1 MNTITD
7 RELKSLRKAQEQ
19 FMPNEVVI
27 ERRQW
32 VGDQEFVPGA
42 VGTTKCRI
50 TAGWGRW
57 AVVADRYQGITPY
70 TVTVPWDADIQ
81 PADSLIDAY
90 GRAFQIRDMRS
101 PTDYMTAKQLLAEL
115 VTDG

>member
-1 MNTITD
+1 MITD
-7 RELKSLRKAQEQ
+7 RELKQLRKNQED
-19 FMPNEVVI
+19 FMPNLVMV
-27 ERRQW
+27 ERPKW
-32 VGDQEFVPGA
+32 VGDNEFVPDN
-42 VGTTKCRI
+42 VGEIKCRI

-57 AVVADRYQGITPY
+57 AIVADRYQGITPY
-70 TVTVPWDADIQ
+70 HITMPWNADVQ

-101 PTDYMTAKQLLAEL
+101 PSDYTTAKQVLAEL